1 MYPPNQQFRHNY
13 FPNGQQPPLPHP
25 EASDREPPRRLSF
38 FFWIPV
44 LMALL
49 GGAFFLGTLFS
60 RRKKNP
66 VPDWVKGIRK
76 PVTRLEEESED
87 SEENSPED
95 DSPAGEEDGSKGKN
109 GLSPIPFTAN
119 TKDQPLTADD
129 LWLKIG
135 QKYHRIEN
143 TEELGLTEPSETKPS
158 DSSRESNRAPEEQ

>member
-44 LMALL
+44 LMTLL

-76 PVTRLEEESED
+76 PLTRLEEESGD
-87 SEENSPED
+87 RDENSPED
-95 DSPAGEEDGSKGKN
+95 GSPTREEDSSEEEN
-109 GLSPIPFTAN
+109 GRSPIPFMTQP
-119 TKDQPLTADD
+119 KDQPLTADE

-143 TEELGLTEPSETKPS
+143 TEELGLTKPL
-158 DSSRESNRAPEEQ
+158 DSSPEPNRTPEEQ